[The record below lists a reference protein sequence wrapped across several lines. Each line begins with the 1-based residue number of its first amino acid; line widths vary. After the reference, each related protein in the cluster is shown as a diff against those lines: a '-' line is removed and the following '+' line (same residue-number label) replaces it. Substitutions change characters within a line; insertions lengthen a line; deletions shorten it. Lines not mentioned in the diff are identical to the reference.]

1 MVQHSSI
8 GAWVHRRWG
17 VLARVVAAL
26 AVAVVPIG
34 LLTGGEALLPSL
46 STAMESTG
54 LQPSGVAVS
63 LRELGRVEATT
74 VILRGYQSAQLESTK
89 NES

>member
-1 MVQHSSI
+1 MARHASI
-8 GAWVHRRWG
+8 GAWSHGRWD
-17 VLARVVAAL
+17 VLACVVAL

-54 LQPSGVAVS
+54 LQLSGAAVS
-63 LRELGRVEATT
+63 LEN
-74 VILRGYQSAQLESTK
+74 SAA
-89 NES
+89 